1 MAQYALRRIFL
12 GFLTAILVSIIVFVI
27 LRIAPGDVV
36 DIILGGED
44 AFYSPETEELLREQ
58 LGLNRPLPV
67 QYLESVSYTH
77 LTLPTKA

>member
-1 MAQYALRRIFL
+1 M
-12 GFLTAILVSIIVFVI
+12 SIIVFVI

-67 QYLESVSYTH
+67 QYLAY
-77 LTLPTKA
+77 